1 MLARKWDYEVLFVQ
15 SIAILAMVLGHTG
28 PEVSFA
34 GFTPFPYY
42 SWHMPIFVFISG
54 VLLSKKGSYL
64 SFVKRKCMRLLLPA
78 LGVRLALT
86 GLALIGSHFGL
97 YEGGLRLSLEG
108 LLINPFVMC
117 NAYPLS
123 NAMWFIFQ
131 LFVLEMIYGAL
142 IRIPGRRTE
151 EIVLAVT
158 LAFSL
163 ASLYVVRHVI
173 GSEPQGF
180 ALLACRTAFLLFFM
194 AAGHFYRRWHGHWRV
209 SPWLVLIFVVA
220 VQVGYLLLSGHDI
233 TFSVHPMEVFK
244 PAYFFMPIVT
254 TLTAAAVL
262 LSLAKILSPHLQGR
276 RLLEIVGGGTKDVVY
291 FHELCLLLIN
301 CVYMVLR
308 HRTGSALFEG
318 FYYDMIRAPWYVF
331 ALGGSDW
338 ARLPYI
344 VLSIALPVGCRWY
357 VSRQPKRWARIALWC
372 VLWLIIAAF
381 IILMGKYAR
390 EAVGLI

>member
-1 MLARKWDYEVLFVQ
+1 MARKWDYEILFVQ

-28 PEVSFA
+28 PELSIA

-54 VLLSKKGSYL
+54 VLLSDKGTYL
-64 SFVKRKCMRLLLPA
+64 AFVKRKCMRLLLPA

-97 YEGGLRLSLEG
+97 YERGLSLSLEG
-108 LLINPFVMC
+108 LLANPFVMC

-142 IRIPGRRTE
+142 IRIPGKRTE
-151 EIVLAVT
+151 ALVLAGT
-158 LAFSL
+158 LALSL
-163 ASLYVVRHVI
+163 ASLYVVRNVI
-173 GSEPQGF
+173 GTEPQGI
-180 ALLACRTAFLLFFM
+180 ALLGCRTAFLLFFM
-194 AAGHFYRRWHGHWRV
+194 AAGHYYRRWHARWRV
-209 SPWLVLIFVVA
+209 SPWVVLVSVVI

-244 PAYFFMPIVT
+244 PAFFFMPILT
-254 TLTAAAVL
+254 TLSAAAVL
-262 LSLAKILSPHLQGR
+262 LSLAKILSPLLQGR
-276 RLLEIVGGGTKDVVY
+276 RLLELVGGGTKDVVY
-291 FHELCLLLIN
+291 FHELCLLFIN
-301 CVYMVLR
+301 CVYMVLC
-308 HRTGSALFEG
+308 HRTGSALFNG

-331 ALGGSDW
+331 ALGGSNW

-372 VLWLIIAAF
+372 VLWLITAAF
-381 IILMGKYAR
+381 IILMGKYAS
-390 EAVGLI
+390 EAVGLM